1 MFIIFELSRPYLSA
15 LIPYWLMRYL
25 GSQAK
30 TNLNL
35 VKSHQVI
42 HALQYD
48 NKDYLSRKRYFD
60 LLVRFLLETT
70 IILEINYHLLIFC

>member
-1 MFIIFELSRPYLSA
+1 
-15 LIPYWLMRYL
+15 MRYL

-60 LLVRFLLETT
+60 LLVSFLLEINLDLETT
-70 IILEINYHLLIFC
+70 IILEIITKPILIFC